1 MITRDQ
7 AHELAQAWLSAARPE
22 PADISLYE
30 FDLGWVAWRTPEPVA
45 PGSPPASTGGPQIVV
60 DRETG
65 DISRWPSIA
74 PSAIAEQYTAAH
86 AEADR
91 FPPDVHLIL
100 TKAGWFP
107 GRDVSET
114 IEAWLEQKAGP
125 LGHFP
130 LSDAARAALDEFGG
144 LVLAT
149 TIDPAHRT
157 LFYPAAEQVAISQT
171 IGFAEEY
178 EDEDGYAGPA
188 FPIAFH
194 ENGPAEIVM
203 DPRGRVFSL
212 HWSDDLFLGNS
223 IDEALITMCR
233 TTSPPSAWGAFT
245 SPDQDEA
252 SA

>member
-1 MITRDQ
+1 MISADE
-7 AHELAQAWLSAARPE
+7 AHELAQAWLSSARPE

-45 PGSPPASTGGPQIVV
+45 PGGPPASTGGPQIVV

-114 IEAWLEQKAGP
+114 IEAWLEREARV
-125 LGHFP
+125 LAEFP
-130 LSDAARAALDEFGG
+130 ISEAARTVLNEFGG
-144 LVLAT
+144 LVVKPGEGRYGTMLLPLPDGVST
-149 TIDPAHRT
+149 SR
-157 LFYPAAEQVAISQT
+157 IS
-171 IGFAEEY
+171 GFIEEY
-178 EDEDGYAGPA
+178 EDLTAYAGPA
-188 FPIAFH
+188 FPLGDH
-194 ENGPAEIVM
+194 EDGPSEVVV
-203 DPRGRVFSL
+203 DPRGRVFLL
-212 HWSDDLFLGNS
+212 HWARDFFLGHT
-223 IDEALITMCR
+223 IDEALITLCR
-233 TTSPPSAWGAFT
+233 THEFAPVMNGFTPPA
-245 SPDQDEA
+245 E
-252 SA
+252 